1 MNIYIN
7 IYYIYIYL
15 YIFIYTQTI
24 GDFSAGNKP
33 FLFFNSSFHLD
44 REHARSN
51 LQVQTPED
59 APARSA
65 EEEGM
70 GQSNQ
75 IMRAVS
81 FAHEGWA
88 TVLVD
93 QTPAQREKT
102 WKNRKTAM

>member
-1 MNIYIN
+1 
-7 IYYIYIYL
+7 
-15 YIFIYTQTI
+15 
-24 GDFSAGNKP
+24 
-33 FLFFNSSFHLD
+33 
-44 REHARSN
+44 
-51 LQVQTPED
+51 VQTPED

>member
-1 MNIYIN
+1 
-7 IYYIYIYL
+7 
-15 YIFIYTQTI
+15 
-24 GDFSAGNKP
+24 
-33 FLFFNSSFHLD
+33 
-44 REHARSN
+44 
-51 LQVQTPED
+51 VQTPED

-93 QTPAQREKT
+93 QTPAQREKHG
-102 WKNRKTAM
+102 KTEKQQCDGLTVPTLGNVDFE